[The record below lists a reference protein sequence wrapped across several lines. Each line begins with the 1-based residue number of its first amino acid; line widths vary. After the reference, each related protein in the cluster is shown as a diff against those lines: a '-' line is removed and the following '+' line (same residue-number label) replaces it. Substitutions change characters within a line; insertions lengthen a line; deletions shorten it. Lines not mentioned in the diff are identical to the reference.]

1 MHPDQVDCTLLD
13 ATFDQ
18 LYNVTEPQIPGRLC
32 HLTKELIGKLLLR
45 LCFNYDVGRGQ
56 GE

>member
-18 LYNVTEPQIPGRLC
+18 LYNVTEAQIPGRLC

-56 GE
+56 